1 MAYLIFNSINAEHV
15 CRKTLFFGLTQ
26 FLSITSFIC
35 LTRSV
40 FQLSLRVKV
49 PRVYHGIM
57 PTASL
62 RYPHLQLL
70 RSSQA
75 GILCQMRIRE
85 PFLILL
91 KKMLATM
98 VRKSWKSDNLTHLFL
113 LSNLTLFILL
123 IKNKLRV
130 PSARKAKMIWIA
142 AKPPG

>member
-1 MAYLIFNSINAEHV
+1 MLQNIAFWLDLIFVNN
-15 CRKTLFFGLTQ
+15 
-26 FLSITSFIC
+26 SFIC

-40 FQLSLRVKV
+40 FQQSLRVKV

-57 PTASL
+57 PTVSL

-70 RSSQA
+70 RSFQA
-75 GILCQMRIRE
+75 GIHCQMRIRE
-85 PFLILL
+85 PCLILL
-91 KKMLATM
+91 KKMSATR
-98 VRKSWKSDNLTHLFL
+98 VRKSWKSDSLTHLFL
-113 LSNLTLFILL
+113 RSNLTLFILL